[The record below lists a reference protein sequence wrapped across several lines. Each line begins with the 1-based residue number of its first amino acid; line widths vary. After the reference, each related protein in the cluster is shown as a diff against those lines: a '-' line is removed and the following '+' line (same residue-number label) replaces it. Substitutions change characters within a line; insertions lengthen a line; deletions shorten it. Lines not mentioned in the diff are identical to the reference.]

1 VPPLTRRV
9 LLGST
14 ALAAVATPLL
24 DPAHAFAAGRTGERM
39 YRRRRYKRRRGRRF
53 QLTSGTAAYRVRLL
67 RVRNLPD
74 GAAGHEEQFS
84 LLFRSSRRLPAEG
97 GTYTLQRAGFV
108 PTALF
113 VVPVG
118 ARGRLCEAV
127 INNALRQRR
136 KR

>member
-1 VPPLTRRV
+1 MPPLTRRV

-14 ALAAVATPLL
+14 ALVALVQPLI
-24 DPAHAFAAGRTGERM
+24 DPVHAFAAGRTGERL
-39 YRRRRYKRRRGRRF
+39 YRRGRFKRRRGRRF
-53 QLTSGTAAYRVRLL
+53 RLSDGTVTYRARLV

-74 GAAGHEEQFS
+74 GAAGDQDQFS
-84 LLFRSSRRLPAEG
+84 LLFRSSRRLPLGG

-118 ARGRLCEAV
+118 ASGRLCEAV
-127 INNALRQRR
+127 VNSAPRR
-136 KR
+136 RRRR